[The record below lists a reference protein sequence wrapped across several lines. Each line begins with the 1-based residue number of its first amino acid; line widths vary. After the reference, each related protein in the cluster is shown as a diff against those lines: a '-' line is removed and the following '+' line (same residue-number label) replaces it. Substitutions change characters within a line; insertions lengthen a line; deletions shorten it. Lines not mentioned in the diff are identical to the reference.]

1 MVLADRRFQKKRN
14 QLPKW
19 IAQAL
24 PDQETNLSVDQAV
37 AVAKKFLREMSVP
50 YPKSMQAGI
59 SSWDEA
65 DLRRHQAKRQ
75 EEEIRMLQM
84 QQEEAMRNGVQRR
97 RVVDFDDD
105 EIDDDAL
112 MELDM

>member
-1 MVLADRRFQKKRN
+1 
-14 QLPKW
+14 
-19 IAQAL
+19 
-24 PDQETNLSVDQAV
+24 
-37 AVAKKFLREMSVP
+37 
-50 YPKSMQAGI
+50 
-59 SSWDEA
+59 
-65 DLRRHQAKRQ
+65 
-75 EEEIRMLQM
+75 MLQM